1 MSRLYPAAIVLL
13 ALGVAGC
20 GGLPDLVDSVLPTAP
35 KPPLPGKRVSVLNL
49 EQGVKPDATI
59 QEVDVRLPEP
69 VVNPSWP
76 EAGGYPTHAMYHLA
90 LGDRVRQA
98 WTRSFGE
105 GNSRQGQILAS
116 PVVENGR
123 IVTMDAESL
132 VSAFDAGNGR
142 RLWRFNPQPK
152 KSDTTTFGG
161 GVAAL
166 GNRVYV
172 STGYAEVLALDAKTG
187 RQLWRRPVP
196 APLHSPPTV
205 ADGRVF
211 AVTVDNELVVL
222 AADDGRT
229 LWTHNGLPET
239 AGLLGGSSPAV
250 EGDIAVVAYSS
261 GEIFALQVT
270 NGRQLW
276 TDNLASARSLDA
288 LTALADIRG
297 RPVIDH
303 GLVFAISHSGRMVAI
318 DLRTGDR
325 VWEQDIG
332 GSYTPWVAGDF
343 VYVLTNDDSVVCLTR
358 REGKIKW
365 VLDLPRYENEEKK
378 KNPLDWSG
386 PVLASDR
393 LIVLASNGDAISI
406 SPYTGK
412 ALGRITFSDGSYV
425 APVLANKTL
434 YIVTQGAD
442 LIAYR

>member
-1 MSRLYPAAIVLL
+1 MAIAVL
-13 ALGVAGC
+13 ALGLASC
-20 GGLPDLVDSVLPTAP
+20 DIADTIDSLLPEAP

-49 EQGVKPDATI
+49 EQQVRPDPSI
-59 QEVDVRLPEP
+59 QEVDVRLPQP
-69 VVNPSWP
+69 VVNRDWP
-76 EAGGYPTHAMYHLA
+76 EAGGYPSHAMYHLA
-90 LGDRVRQA
+90 LGEQVHEA
-98 WTRSFGE
+98 WSRSFGQ
-105 GNSRQGQILAS
+105 GNSRAGQVLAA
-116 PVVENGR
+116 PVIENGR
-123 IVTMDAESL
+123 IFTMDAES
-132 VSAFDAGNGR
+132 VVTAFDAGNGR
-142 RLWRFNPQPK
+142 RLWKFDTQPK
-152 KSDTTTFGG
+152 KANTTTFGG

-172 STGYAEVLALDAKTG
+172 ATGYAELLALDAATG
-187 RQLWRRPVP
+187 KELWRRAVP
-196 APLHSPPTV
+196 DPLHAAPTV

-211 AVTVDNELVVL
+211 AVTVQNQLEVL
-222 AADDGRT
+222 AADDGRI

-250 EGDIAVVAYSS
+250 EGDIVVVAYSS
-261 GEIFALQVT
+261 GEVFALRVE
-270 NGRQLW
+270 NGRPLW
-276 TDNLASARSLDA
+276 TDNLASARGLDA
-288 LTALADIRG
+288 LTQLADIRG

-332 GSYTPWVAGDF
+332 GTYTPWVAGDY
-343 VYVLTNDDSVVCLTR
+343 VYVLTNEYSVVCLTR

-365 VLDLPRYENEEKK
+365 VLDLPRYENQEKK
-378 KNPLDWSG
+378 KSPLDWSG
-386 PVLASDR
+386 PLLASDR

-412 ALGRITFSDGSYV
+412 PLGRIVFSDGSYV
-425 APVLANKTL
+425 APVLANQTL

>member
-1 MSRLYPAAIVLL
+1 MSRLFTVAIAVL
-13 ALGVAGC
+13 ALGLASC
-20 GGLPDLVDSVLPTAP
+20 DIADTIDSLLPEAP

-49 EQGVKPDATI
+49 EQQVRPDPSI
-59 QEVDVRLPEP
+59 QEVDVRLPQP
-69 VVNPSWP
+69 VVNRDWP
-76 EAGGYPTHAMYHLA
+76 EAGGYPSHAMYHLA
-90 LGDRVRQA
+90 LGEQVHEA
-98 WTRSFGE
+98 WSRSFGQ
-105 GNSRQGQILAS
+105 GNSRAGQVLAA
-116 PVVENGR
+116 PVIENGR
-123 IVTMDAESL
+123 IFTMDAES
-132 VSAFDAGNGR
+132 VVTAFDAGNGR
-142 RLWRFNPQPK
+142 RLWKFDTQPK
-152 KSDTTTFGG
+152 KANTTTFGG

-172 STGYAEVLALDAKTG
+172 ATGYAELLALDAATG
-187 RQLWRRPVP
+187 KELWRRAVP
-196 APLHSPPTV
+196 DPLHAAPTV

-211 AVTVDNELVVL
+211 AVTVQNQLEVL
-222 AADDGRT
+222 AADDGRI

-250 EGDIAVVAYSS
+250 EGDIVVVAYSS
-261 GEIFALQVT
+261 GEVFALRVE
-270 NGRQLW
+270 NGRPLW
-276 TDNLASARSLDA
+276 TDNLASARGLDA
-288 LTALADIRG
+288 LTQLADIRG

-332 GSYTPWVAGDF
+332 GTYTPWVAGDY
-343 VYVLTNDDSVVCLTR
+343 VYVLTNEYSVVCLTR

-365 VLDLPRYENEEKK
+365 VLDLPRYENQEKK
-378 KNPLDWSG
+378 KSPLDWSG
-386 PVLASDR
+386 PLLASDR

-412 ALGRITFSDGSYV
+412 PLGRIVFSDGSYV
-425 APVLANKTL
+425 APVLANQTL

>member
-1 MSRLYPAAIVLL
+1 MTRLFTVGIAVL
-13 ALGVAGC
+13 ALGLASC
-20 GGLPDLVDSVLPTAP
+20 DIADTIDSLLPEAP

-49 EQGVKPDATI
+49 EQQVRPDPAI
-59 QEVDVRLPEP
+59 QEVDVRLPQP
-69 VVNPSWP
+69 VVNRDWP
-76 EAGGYPTHAMYHLA
+76 EAGGYPSHAMYHLA
-90 LGDRVRQA
+90 LGEQVHEA
-98 WTRSFGE
+98 WSRSFGQ
-105 GNSRQGQILAS
+105 GNSRSGQVLAA
-116 PVVENGR
+116 PVIENGR
-123 IVTMDAESL
+123 IFTMDAES
-132 VSAFDAGNGR
+132 VVTAFDAGNGR
-142 RLWRFNPQPK
+142 RLWKFDTQPK
-152 KSDTTTFGG
+152 KANTTTFGG

-172 STGYAEVLALDAKTG
+172 ATGYAEILALDAATG
-187 RQLWRRPVP
+187 KELWRRAVP
-196 APLHSPPTV
+196 DPLHAAPTV

-211 AVTVDNELVVL
+211 AVTVQNQLEVL
-222 AADDGRT
+222 AADDGRI

-250 EGDIAVVAYSS
+250 EGDIVVVAYSS
-261 GEIFALQVT
+261 GEVFALRVE
-270 NGRQLW
+270 NGRPLW
-276 TDNLASARSLDA
+276 TDNLASARGLDA
-288 LTALADIRG
+288 LTQLADIRG

-332 GSYTPWVAGDF
+332 GTYTPWVAGDY
-343 VYVLTNDDSVVCLTR
+343 VYVLTNEYSVVCLTR

-365 VLDLPRYENEEKK
+365 VLDLPRYQNEEKK
-378 KNPLDWSG
+378 KDPLDWSG

-393 LIVLASNGDAISI
+393 LIVLASSGDAISI

-412 ALGRITFSDGSYV
+412 PLGRIEFSDGSYV
-425 APVLANKTL
+425 PPVLANKTL

>member
-1 MSRLYPAAIVLL
+1 MSRLFTVAIAVL
-13 ALGVAGC
+13 ALGLASCDIVDTIDSL
-20 GGLPDLVDSVLPTAP
+20 LPEAP

-49 EQGVKPDATI
+49 EQQVRPDPSI
-59 QEVDVRLPEP
+59 QEVDVRLPQP
-69 VVNPSWP
+69 VVNLDWP
-76 EAGGYPTHAMYHLA
+76 EAGGYPSHAMYHLA
-90 LGDRVRQA
+90 LGEQVHEA
-98 WTRSFGE
+98 WSRSFGQ
-105 GNSRQGQILAS
+105 GNSRSGQVLAA
-116 PVVENGR
+116 PVIENGR
-123 IVTMDAESL
+123 IFTMDAES
-132 VSAFDAGNGR
+132 VVTGFDAGNGR
-142 RLWRFNPQPK
+142 RLWKFDTQPK
-152 KSDTTTFGG
+152 KANTTTFGG

-166 GNRVYV
+166 GNRVYIA
-172 STGYAEVLALDAKTG
+172 TGYAELLALDAKTG
-187 RQLWRRPVP
+187 KELWRRAVP
-196 APLHSPPTV
+196 DPLHAAPTV

-211 AVTVDNELVVL
+211 AVTVQNQLEVL
-222 AADDGRT
+222 AADDGRV

-250 EGDIAVVAYSS
+250 EGDIVVVAYSS
-261 GEIFALQVT
+261 GEVFALRVE
-270 NGRQLW
+270 NGRPLW
-276 TDNLASARSLDA
+276 TDNLASARGLDA
-288 LTALADIRG
+288 LTQLADIRG

-332 GSYTPWVAGDF
+332 GTYTPWVAGDY
-343 VYVLTNDDSVVCLTR
+343 VYVLTNEYSVVCLTR

-365 VLDLPRYENEEKK
+365 VLDLPRYENQEKK

-386 PVLASDR
+386 PLLASDR

-412 ALGRITFSDGSYV
+412 PLGRIVFSDGSYV

>member
-1 MSRLYPAAIVLL
+1 MSRLFPLAIAML
-13 ALGVAGC
+13 ALGLAGC
-20 GGLPDLVDSVLPTAP
+20 NVADAVDSLLPTAP

-49 EQGVKPDATI
+49 ERQVQPDPSI
-59 QEVDVRLPEP
+59 QEVDVRLPQP
-69 VVNPSWP
+69 VVNRDWP
-76 EAGGYPTHAMYHLA
+76 EAGGYPTHAMHHLA

-98 WTRSFGE
+98 WSRSFGE
-105 GNSRQGQILAS
+105 GNSRSGQVLAA
-116 PVVENGR
+116 PVIENGR
-123 IVTMDAESL
+123 IFTMDAESV

-142 RLWRFNPQPK
+142 RLWRFDTQPK
-152 KSDTTTFGG
+152 KSNTTTFGG

-166 GNRVYV
+166 GSRVYV
-172 STGYAEVLALDAKTG
+172 ATGYAEMLALDAKTG
-187 RQLWRRPVP
+187 KLLWRRTVP
-196 APLHSPPTV
+196 GPLHAAPTV

-211 AVTVDNELVVL
+211 AVTVENELEVL
-222 AADDGRT
+222 AADDGRI

-250 EGDIAVVAYSS
+250 EGDIVVVAYSS
-261 GEIFALQVT
+261 GEIFALRVE
-270 NGRQLW
+270 NGRPLW

-343 VYVLTNDDSVVCLTR
+343 VYVLTNDSSVVCLTR

-378 KNPLDWSG
+378 KDALDWSG

-393 LIVLASNGDAISI
+393 LILLASNGDALSV

-412 ALGRITFSDGSYV
+412 PLGRIVFSDGSYV

>member
-1 MSRLYPAAIVLL
+1 MSRLFSVAVALL
-13 ALGVAGC
+13 ALGLCGC
-20 GGLPDLVDSVLPTAP
+20 DIADTIDTLLPNAP

-49 EQGVKPDATI
+49 EQQIKPDPSI
-59 QEVDVRLPEP
+59 EEVAVQLPQP
-69 VVNPSWP
+69 VVNRDWP
-76 EAGGYPTHAMYHLA
+76 EAGGYPSHAMYHLA

-98 WTRSFGE
+98 WSRSFGE
-105 GNSRQGQILAS
+105 GNSRDGQILAS

-123 IVTMDAESL
+123 IFTMDAAS
-132 VSAFDAGNGR
+132 VVMGFDAGNGR
-142 RLWRFNPQPK
+142 RLWKFDPQPK
-152 KSDTTTFGG
+152 RTDTTTFGG

-172 STGYAEVLALDAKTG
+172 TTGYAQVLALDARNGKV
-187 RQLWRRPVP
+187 LWRRPVTGP
-196 APLHSPPTV
+196 VHAPPTV

-222 AADDGRT
+222 SADDGRI

-250 EGDIAVVAYSS
+250 EGDIVVVAYSS
-261 GEIFALQVT
+261 GEIFALQVQ
-270 NGRQLW
+270 NGRPLW

-288 LTALADIRG
+288 LTSLADIRG

-325 VWEQDIG
+325 VWEQDLG
-332 GSYTPWVAGDF
+332 GSYTPWVAGDY
-343 VYVLTNDDSVVCLTR
+343 VYVLTNEDAVVCLTR
-358 REGKIKW
+358 HEGKVKW
-365 VLDLPRYENEEKK
+365 ALDLPRYQNEEKK
-378 KNPLDWSG
+378 KDPLDWSG

-393 LIVLASNGDAISI
+393 LIVLASNGDALSI

-412 ALGRITFSDGSYV
+412 PLGRIVFNDGSYV
-425 APVLANKTL
+425 SPVLANQTL

>member
-1 MSRLYPAAIVLL
+1 MRWLYPLVIAMIGLGL
-13 ALGVAGC
+13 ASC
-20 GGLPDLVDSVLPTAP
+20 GGLTETVDTLLPTAP

-49 EQGVKPDATI
+49 EQQIKPDPSI
-59 QEVDVRLPEP
+59 GEVDVRLPQP
-69 VVNPSWP
+69 VVNRDWP

-98 WTRSFGE
+98 WSRSFGE
-105 GNSRQGQILAS
+105 GTSRSGQVLVA

-132 VSAFDAGNGR
+132 VTAFDASNGR

-172 STGYAEVLALDAKTG
+172 STGYAEVLALDAKNG

-196 APLHSPPTV
+196 GPLHAPPTV

-250 EGDIAVVAYSS
+250 EGDIVVVAYSS
-261 GEIFALQVT
+261 GELFALRVE
-270 NGRQLW
+270 NGRPLW

-325 VWEQDIG
+325 VWEQDLG

-343 VYVLTNDDSVVCLTR
+343 VYVLTNDNSVVCLTR
-358 REGKIKW
+358 KEGKIKW
-365 VLDLPRYENEEKK
+365 ALDLPRYENEQKK

-412 ALGRITFSDGSYV
+412 PLGRIVFSDGSYV

>member
-1 MSRLYPAAIVLL
+1 MLMTLL
-13 ALGVAGC
+13 ALGLAGC
-20 GGLPDLVDSVLPTAP
+20 DMADAVDALLPSTP

-49 EQGVKPDATI
+49 EQAIKPDPSI
-59 QEVDVRLPEP
+59 QEIDVRLPQP
-69 VVNPSWP
+69 VVNRDWP
-76 EAGGYPTHAMYHLA
+76 EAGGYPSHAMYHLA
-90 LGDRVRQA
+90 LGDRVREA
-98 WTRSFGE
+98 WSRSFGE
-105 GNSRQGQILAS
+105 GNSRSGQILAP

-123 IVTMDAESL
+123 IFTMDAES
-132 VSAFDAGNGR
+132 VVTAFDAGSGR
-142 RLWRFNPQPK
+142 KLWSFNPQPK
-152 KSDTTTFGG
+152 KADTTTFGG

-166 GNRVYV
+166 GNRVYI
-172 STGYAEVLALDAKTG
+172 STGYAEVMALDAKTK
-187 RQLWRRPVP
+187 RLLWRRAVPGPV
-196 APLHSPPTV
+196 HSPPTV

-222 AADDGRT
+222 AADDGRV

-250 EGDIAVVAYSS
+250 EGDIVVVAYSS
-261 GEIFALQVT
+261 GEIFALQVA
-270 NGRQLW
+270 NGRPLW

-332 GSYTPWVAGDF
+332 GSFTPWVAGDF
-343 VYVLTNDDSVVCLTR
+343 VYVLTNDDSIVCLTR

-378 KNPLDWSG
+378 KGPLDWSG

-412 ALGRITFSDGSYV
+412 PLGRIVFSDGSYV

>member
-1 MSRLYPAAIVLL
+1 MRLFPAAIAVL
-13 ALGVAGC
+13 ALALAGC
-20 GGLPDLVDSVLPTAP
+20 DIVDTVDSLLPAAP

-49 EQGVKPDATI
+49 ERQIQPDPSI
-59 QEVDVRLPEP
+59 QEVDVRLPQP
-69 VVNPSWP
+69 VVNASWP
-76 EAGGYPTHAMYHLA
+76 EAGGYPTHAMHHLA
-90 LGDRVRQA
+90 LGDSVRLA
-98 WTRSFGE
+98 WSRSFGE
-105 GNSRQGQILAS
+105 GNSRTGQVLSA
-116 PVVENGR
+116 PVIENGR
-123 IVTMDAESL
+123 IVTMDAESV
-132 VSAFDAGNGR
+132 VSAFDANNGR
-142 RLWRFNPQPK
+142 RLWKFDTQPK
-152 KSDTTTFGG
+152 KADTTTFGG

-172 STGYAEVLALDAKTG
+172 ATGYAEMLALDAKTG
-187 RQLWRRPVP
+187 KQLWRRSVP
-196 APLHSPPTV
+196 GPLHAAPTV
-205 ADGRVF
+205 AEGRVF
-211 AVTVDNELVVL
+211 AVTVDNALEVL
-222 AADDGRT
+222 SADDGRI
-229 LWTHNGLPET
+229 LWTHNGLPEA

-250 EGDIAVVAYSS
+250 EGDVVVVAYSS
-261 GEIFALQVT
+261 GEIFALRVE
-270 NGRQLW
+270 NGRALW

-332 GSYTPWVAGDF
+332 GSYTPWVAGEF
-343 VYVLTNDDSVVCLTR
+343 VYVLTNDDSLVCLTR
-358 REGKIKW
+358 REGRIKW

-378 KNPLDWSG
+378 KGTLDWSG

-412 ALGRITFSDGSYV
+412 ALGRIVFSDGSYV

>member
-1 MSRLYPAAIVLL
+1 VAIAVL
-13 ALGVAGC
+13 ALGLASC
-20 GGLPDLVDSVLPTAP
+20 DIADTIDSLLPEAP

-49 EQGVKPDATI
+49 EQQVRPDPSI
-59 QEVDVRLPEP
+59 QEVDVRLPQP
-69 VVNPSWP
+69 VVNRDWP
-76 EAGGYPTHAMYHLA
+76 EAGGYPSHAMYHLA
-90 LGDRVRQA
+90 LGEQVHEA
-98 WTRSFGE
+98 WSRSFGQ
-105 GNSRQGQILAS
+105 GNSRAGQVLAA
-116 PVVENGR
+116 PVIENGR
-123 IVTMDAESL
+123 IFTMDAES
-132 VSAFDAGNGR
+132 VVTAFDAGNGR
-142 RLWRFNPQPK
+142 RLWKFDTQPK
-152 KSDTTTFGG
+152 KANTTTFGG

-172 STGYAEVLALDAKTG
+172 ATGYAELLALDAATG
-187 RQLWRRPVP
+187 KELWRRAVP
-196 APLHSPPTV
+196 DPLHAAPTV

-211 AVTVDNELVVL
+211 AVTVQNQLEVL
-222 AADDGRT
+222 AADDGRI

-250 EGDIAVVAYSS
+250 EGDIVVVAYSS
-261 GEIFALQVT
+261 GEVFALRVE
-270 NGRQLW
+270 NGRPLW
-276 TDNLASARSLDA
+276 TDNLASARGLDA
-288 LTALADIRG
+288 LTQLADIRG

-332 GSYTPWVAGDF
+332 GTYTPWVAGDY
-343 VYVLTNDDSVVCLTR
+343 VYVLTNEYSVVCLTR

-365 VLDLPRYENEEKK
+365 VLDLPRYENQEKK

-386 PVLASDR
+386 PLLASDR

-412 ALGRITFSDGSYV
+412 PLGRIVFSDGSYV
-425 APVLANKTL
+425 APVLANQTL

>member
-1 MSRLYPAAIVLL
+1 VAMAVL
-13 ALGVAGC
+13 ALGLASC
-20 GGLPDLVDSVLPTAP
+20 GIADTIDAILPDAP

-49 EQGVKPDATI
+49 EQQVRPDPSI
-59 QEVDVRLPEP
+59 QEVDVRLPQP
-69 VVNPSWP
+69 VVNPDWP
-76 EAGGYPTHAMYHLA
+76 EAGGYPSHAMYHLA
-90 LGDRVRQA
+90 LGEQVHEA
-98 WTRSFGE
+98 WSRSFGE
-105 GNSRQGQILAS
+105 GNSRSGQVLAA
-116 PVVENGR
+116 PVIENGR
-123 IVTMDAESL
+123 IFTMDAEA
-132 VSAFDAGNGR
+132 VVAAFDAGNGR
-142 RLWRFNPQPK
+142 RLWKFDTQPK
-152 KSDTTTFGG
+152 KANTTTFGG

-172 STGYAEVLALDAKTG
+172 TTGYAEILALDASTG
-187 RQLWRRPVP
+187 KQLWRRPVP
-196 APLHSPPTV
+196 DPLHSAPTV

-211 AVTVDNELVVL
+211 AVTVQNQLEVL
-222 AADDGRT
+222 AADDGRI

-250 EGDIAVVAYSS
+250 DGDIVVVAYSS
-261 GEIFALQVT
+261 GEVFALRVE
-270 NGRQLW
+270 NGRPLW
-276 TDNLASARSLDA
+276 TDNLASARGLDA
-288 LTALADIRG
+288 LTQLADIRG

-332 GSYTPWVAGDF
+332 GTYTPWVAGDY
-343 VYVLTNDDSVVCLTR
+343 VYILTNEQSVVCLTR

-365 VLDLPRYENEEKK
+365 VLDLPRYENQEKK
-378 KNPLDWSG
+378 KDPLDWSG
-386 PVLASDR
+386 PLLASDR

-412 ALGRITFSDGSYV
+412 ALGRIEFSDGSYV

>member
-1 MSRLYPAAIVLL
+1 MRGLIPVAVALL
-13 ALGVAGC
+13 ALGMSGC
-20 GGLPDLVDSVLPTAP
+20 VMADALDTLLPNAP

-49 EQGVKPDATI
+49 EQQIKPDPSI
-59 QEVDVRLPEP
+59 EDVEVRLPQP
-69 VVNPSWP
+69 VVNRDWP
-76 EAGGYPTHAMYHLA
+76 EAGGYPSHAMYHLA

-98 WTRSFGE
+98 WSRSFGE
-105 GNSRQGQILAS
+105 GNSRAGQILAS
-116 PVVENGR
+116 PVIENGR
-123 IVTMDAESL
+123 IFAMDAES
-132 VSAFDAGNGR
+132 VVTAFDAGNGR
-142 RLWRFNPQPK
+142 RLWKFDPQPK
-152 KSDTTTFGG
+152 KTDTTTFGG
-161 GVAAL
+161 GIAAL
-166 GNRVYV
+166 GNRVYI
-172 STGYAEVLALDAKTG
+172 STGYAQILALDAKTG
-187 RQLWRRPVP
+187 KQLWRRPVTG
-196 APLHSPPTV
+196 PLHAPPTV

-222 AADDGRT
+222 AADDGRI

-250 EGDIAVVAYSS
+250 EGDIVVVAYSS
-261 GEIFALQVT
+261 GEIFALRVE
-270 NGRQLW
+270 NGRPLW

-332 GSYTPWVAGDF
+332 GSYTPWVAGDY
-343 VYVLTNDDSVVCLTR
+343 VYVLTNEDAVVCLTR
-358 REGKIKW
+358 HEGKIKW
-365 VLDLPRYENEEKK
+365 ALDLPRYENEEKK
-378 KNPLDWSG
+378 KDPLDWSG

-393 LIVLASNGDAISI
+393 LIVLASNGDALSI

-412 ALGRITFSDGSYV
+412 PLGRIVFSDGSYV
-425 APVLANKTL
+425 APVLANQTL

-442 LIAYR
+442 LLAYR

>member
-1 MSRLYPAAIVLL
+1 MNRLFSVAIAML
-13 ALGVAGC
+13 ALGLASC
-20 GGLPDLVDSVLPTAP
+20 DIADTIDSLLPETP

-49 EQGVKPDATI
+49 EQQVRPDPAI
-59 QEVDVRLPEP
+59 QEVDVRLPQP
-69 VVNPSWP
+69 VVNRDWP
-76 EAGGYPTHAMYHLA
+76 EAGGYPSHAMYHLA
-90 LGDRVRQA
+90 LGEQVHEA
-98 WTRSFGE
+98 WSRSFGQ
-105 GNSRQGQILAS
+105 GNSRSGQVLAA
-116 PVVENGR
+116 PVIENGR
-123 IVTMDAESL
+123 IFTMDAES
-132 VSAFDAGNGR
+132 VVTAFDAGNGR
-142 RLWRFNPQPK
+142 RLWKFDTQPK
-152 KSDTTTFGG
+152 KANTTTFGG

-172 STGYAEVLALDAKTG
+172 ATGYAEILALDAATG
-187 RQLWRRPVP
+187 KELWRRAVP
-196 APLHSPPTV
+196 DPLHAAPTV

-211 AVTVDNELVVL
+211 AVTVQNQLEVL
-222 AADDGRT
+222 AADDGRI

-250 EGDIAVVAYSS
+250 EGDIVVVAYSS
-261 GEIFALQVT
+261 GEVFALRVE
-270 NGRQLW
+270 NGRPLW
-276 TDNLASARSLDA
+276 TDNLASARGLDA
-288 LTALADIRG
+288 LTQLADIRG

-332 GSYTPWVAGDF
+332 GTYTPWVAGDY
-343 VYVLTNDDSVVCLTR
+343 VYVLTNEYSVVCLTR

-365 VLDLPRYENEEKK
+365 VLDLPRYENQEKK

-386 PVLASDR
+386 PLLASDR

-412 ALGRITFSDGSYV
+412 PLGRIVFSDGSYV
-425 APVLANKTL
+425 APVLANQTL

>member
-1 MSRLYPAAIVLL
+1 MNRLIPVAVALL
-13 ALGVAGC
+13 ALGLAGC
-20 GGLPDLVDSVLPTAP
+20 GLSEAVDALLPTAP

-49 EQGVKPDATI
+49 EQQIKPDPSI
-59 QEVDVRLPEP
+59 EDVAVQLPQP
-69 VVNPSWP
+69 VVNRDWP
-76 EAGGYPTHAMYHLA
+76 EAGGYPSHAMYHLA
-90 LGDRVRQA
+90 LGDRVQQA
-98 WTRSFGE
+98 WSRSFGE
-105 GNSRQGQILAS
+105 GNSRSGQILAS

-123 IVTMDAESL
+123 IFTMDAES
-132 VSAFDAGNGR
+132 VVTAFDAGNGR
-142 RLWRFNPQPK
+142 RLWKFDPQPK
-152 KSDTTTFGG
+152 KVDTTTFGG
-161 GVAAL
+161 GIAAL

-172 STGYAEVLALDAKTG
+172 STGYAQILALDAKTG
-187 RQLWRRPVP
+187 KLVWRRPVT

-222 AADDGRT
+222 AADDGRI

-239 AGLLGGSSPAV
+239 AGLLGGASPAV
-250 EGDIAVVAYSS
+250 EGDIVVVAYSS
-261 GEIFALQVT
+261 GEVFALRVE
-270 NGRQLW
+270 NGRPLW

-332 GSYTPWVAGDF
+332 GSYAPWVAGDY
-343 VYVLTNDDSVVCLTR
+343 VYVLTNEDAVVCLTR
-358 REGKIKW
+358 HEGKIKW
-365 VLDLPRYENEEKK
+365 ALDLPRYENEEKK
-378 KNPLDWSG
+378 KDPLDWSG

-393 LIVLASNGDAISI
+393 LIVLASNGDALSI

-412 ALGRITFSDGSYV
+412 PLGRITFSDGSYV

>member
-1 MSRLYPAAIVLL
+1 MSRWFPLAIALL
-13 ALGVAGC
+13 ALVLASC
-20 GGLPDLVDSVLPTAP
+20 GITETVDALLPAP
-35 KPPLPGKRVSVLNL
+35 PKAKLPGKRVSVLNL
-49 EQGVKPDATI
+49 EQGIKPDPSI
-59 QEVDVRLPEP
+59 QELDVRLPQP
-69 VVNPSWP
+69 VVNRDWP

-90 LGDRVRQA
+90 LGDQVRRA
-98 WTRSFGE
+98 WSRSFGE
-105 GNSRQGQILAS
+105 GNSRYGQVLAS

-123 IVTMDAESL
+123 IVTMDAES
-132 VSAFDAGNGR
+132 VVTAFDAGNGR
-142 RLWRFNPQPK
+142 KLWSVDPQPK
-152 KSDTTTFGG
+152 KTDTTTFGG

-172 STGYAEVLALDAKTG
+172 STGYAEVLALDARNGK
-187 RQLWRRPVP
+187 RLWRRSVP
-196 APLHSPPTV
+196 GPLHAPPTV

-211 AVTVDNELVVL
+211 AVTIDNELVVL
-222 AADDGRT
+222 AADDGRI

-250 EGDIAVVAYSS
+250 EGDIVVVAYSS
-261 GEIFALQVT
+261 GEIFALRVE
-270 NGRQLW
+270 NGRALW

-332 GSYTPWVAGDF
+332 GSYTPWVAGDY
-343 VYVLTNDDSVVCLTR
+343 VYVLTNDEAVVCLTR

-365 VLDLPRYENEEKK
+365 ALDLPRYENEEKK

-393 LIVLASNGDAISI
+393 LIVLASNGDALSI

-412 ALGRITFSDGSYV
+412 AMGRIQFSDGSYV

>member
-1 MSRLYPAAIVLL
+1 MTRLLFAAIAVAL
-13 ALGVAGC
+13 ALAGC
-20 GGLPDLVDSVLPTAP
+20 DIVDTVDMLLPSAP

-49 EQGVKPDATI
+49 ERQIQPDPTI
-59 QEVDVRLPEP
+59 QEVDVRLPRP
-69 VVNPSWP
+69 VVNPDWP
-76 EAGGYPTHAMYHLA
+76 EAGGYPTHAMQHLA
-90 LGDRVRQA
+90 LGDTVRRA
-98 WTRSFGE
+98 WARSFGE
-105 GNSRQGQILAS
+105 GNSRTGQVLAA
-116 PVVENGR
+116 PVIENSR
-123 IVTMDAESL
+123 IFTMDSGSV
-132 VSAFDAGNGR
+132 VSAFDANNGR
-142 RLWRFNPQPK
+142 RLWRFDTQPK

-172 STGYAEVLALDAKTG
+172 ATGYAEVLALGAKTG
-187 RQLWRRPVP
+187 KQLWRRAVP
-196 APLHSPPTV
+196 GPLHAAPTV

-211 AVTVDNELVVL
+211 AVTVENQLEVL
-222 AADDGRT
+222 AADDGRI

-250 EGDIAVVAYSS
+250 EGDIVVVAYSS
-261 GEIFALQVT
+261 GELFALRVE
-270 NGRQLW
+270 NGRALW

-332 GSYTPWVAGDF
+332 GSYTPWLAGEF
-343 VYVLTNDDSVVCLTR
+343 VYVLTNDQSLVCLTR
-358 REGKIKW
+358 REGRIKW
-365 VLDLPRYENEEKK
+365 VLDLPRYEDEKK
-378 KNPLDWSG
+378 KKGTLDWSG

-393 LIVLASNGDAISI
+393 LIVLASNGDAISV

-412 ALGRITFSDGSYV
+412 PMGRIVFSDGSYV

>member
-1 MSRLYPAAIVLL
+1 MSRRFPLAIALL
-13 ALGVAGC
+13 ALGLASC
-20 GGLPDLVDSVLPTAP
+20 GLPETVDALLPAP
-35 KPPLPGKRVSVLNL
+35 SKPKLPGKRVSVLNL
-49 EQGVKPDATI
+49 EQGIKPDPSI
-59 QEVDVRLPEP
+59 QEVDVRLPQP
-69 VVNPSWP
+69 VVNRDWP

-90 LGDRVRQA
+90 LGDQVRRA
-98 WTRSFGE
+98 WSKSFGE
-105 GNSRQGQILAS
+105 GNSRYGQILAP

-123 IVTMDAESL
+123 IVTMDAGSI
-132 VSAFDAGNGR
+132 VTAFDAGNGR
-142 RLWRFNPQPK
+142 KLWSFNPQPK
-152 KSDTTTFGG
+152 KTDTTTFGG

-172 STGYAEVLALDAKTG
+172 STGYAEVLALDARNGK
-187 RQLWRRPVP
+187 RLWRRSVP
-196 APLHSPPTV
+196 GPLHAPPTV

-211 AVTVDNELVVL
+211 AVTIDNELVVL
-222 AADDGRT
+222 AADDGRI

-250 EGDIAVVAYSS
+250 EGDIVVVAYSS
-261 GEIFALQVT
+261 GEIFALRVE
-270 NGRQLW
+270 NGRVLW

-332 GSYTPWVAGDF
+332 GSYTPWVAGDY
-343 VYVLTNDDSVVCLTR
+343 VYVLTNDEAVVCLTR
-358 REGKIKW
+358 RDGKIKW
-365 VLDLPRYENEEKK
+365 ALDLPRYENEEKK
-378 KNPLDWSG
+378 KDPLDWSG

-412 ALGRITFSDGSYV
+412 ALGRIAFSDGSYV

>member
-1 MSRLYPAAIVLL
+1 MSRLFTVAIAVL
-13 ALGVAGC
+13 ALGLASC
-20 GGLPDLVDSVLPTAP
+20 DIADTIDSLLPEAP

-49 EQGVKPDATI
+49 EQQVRPDPAI
-59 QEVDVRLPEP
+59 QEVDVRLPQP
-69 VVNPSWP
+69 VVNRDWP
-76 EAGGYPTHAMYHLA
+76 EAGGYPSHAMYHLA
-90 LGDRVRQA
+90 LGEQVHEA
-98 WTRSFGE
+98 WSRSFGQ
-105 GNSRQGQILAS
+105 GNSRAGQVLAA
-116 PVVENGR
+116 PVIENGR
-123 IVTMDAESL
+123 IFTMDAES
-132 VSAFDAGNGR
+132 VVTAFDAGNGR
-142 RLWRFNPQPK
+142 RLWKFDTQPK
-152 KSDTTTFGG
+152 KANTTTFGG

-172 STGYAEVLALDAKTG
+172 ATGYAELLALDAATG
-187 RQLWRRPVP
+187 KELWRRAVP
-196 APLHSPPTV
+196 DPLHAAPTV

-211 AVTVDNELVVL
+211 AVTVQNQLEVL
-222 AADDGRT
+222 AADDGRI

-250 EGDIAVVAYSS
+250 EGDIVVVAYSS
-261 GEIFALQVT
+261 GEVFALRVE
-270 NGRQLW
+270 NGRPLW
-276 TDNLASARSLDA
+276 TDNLASARGLDA
-288 LTALADIRG
+288 LTQLADIRG

-332 GSYTPWVAGDF
+332 GTYTPWVAGDY
-343 VYVLTNDDSVVCLTR
+343 VYVLTNEYSVVCLTR

-365 VLDLPRYENEEKK
+365 VLDLPRYENQEKK
-378 KNPLDWSG
+378 KSPLDWSG
-386 PVLASDR
+386 PLLASDR

-412 ALGRITFSDGSYV
+412 PLGRIVFSDGSYV
-425 APVLANKTL
+425 APVLANQTL

>member
-1 MSRLYPAAIVLL
+1 MSRLFRVAMAVL
-13 ALGVAGC
+13 ALGLASC
-20 GGLPDLVDSVLPTAP
+20 DIADTIDAILPDAP

-49 EQGVKPDATI
+49 EQQVRPDPSI
-59 QEVDVRLPEP
+59 QEVDVRLPQP
-69 VVNPSWP
+69 VVNADWP
-76 EAGGYPTHAMYHLA
+76 EAGGYPSHAMYHLA
-90 LGDRVRQA
+90 LGEQVHEA
-98 WTRSFGE
+98 WSRSFGE
-105 GNSRQGQILAS
+105 GNSRSGQVLAA
-116 PVVENGR
+116 PVIENGR
-123 IVTMDAESL
+123 IFTMDAEA
-132 VSAFDAGNGR
+132 VVAAFDAGNGR
-142 RLWRFNPQPK
+142 RLWKFDTQPK
-152 KSDTTTFGG
+152 KANTTTFGG

-172 STGYAEVLALDAKTG
+172 TTGYAEILALDASTG
-187 RQLWRRPVP
+187 KQLWRRPVP
-196 APLHSPPTV
+196 DPLHSPPTV

-211 AVTVDNELVVL
+211 AVTVQNQLEVL
-222 AADDGRT
+222 AADDGRI

-250 EGDIAVVAYSS
+250 DGDIVVVAYSS
-261 GEIFALQVT
+261 GEVFALRVE
-270 NGRQLW
+270 NGRPLW
-276 TDNLASARSLDA
+276 TDNLASARGLDA
-288 LTALADIRG
+288 LTQLADIRG

-332 GSYTPWVAGDF
+332 GTYTPWVAGDY
-343 VYVLTNDDSVVCLTR
+343 VYILTNEQSVVCLTR

-365 VLDLPRYENEEKK
+365 VLDLPRYENQEKK
-378 KNPLDWSG
+378 KDPLDWSG
-386 PVLASDR
+386 PLLASDR

-412 ALGRITFSDGSYV
+412 ALGRIEFSDGSYV

>member
-1 MSRLYPAAIVLL
+1 MSRLFTVAIAVL
-13 ALGVAGC
+13 ALGLASC
-20 GGLPDLVDSVLPTAP
+20 DIADTIDSLLPEAP

-49 EQGVKPDATI
+49 EQQVRPDPSI
-59 QEVDVRLPEP
+59 QEVDVRLPQP
-69 VVNPSWP
+69 VVNRDWP
-76 EAGGYPTHAMYHLA
+76 EAGGYPSHAMYHLA
-90 LGDRVRQA
+90 LGEQVHEA
-98 WTRSFGE
+98 WSRSFGQ
-105 GNSRQGQILAS
+105 GNSRSGQVLAA
-116 PVVENGR
+116 PVIENSR
-123 IVTMDAESL
+123 IFTMDAES
-132 VSAFDAGNGR
+132 VVTAFDAGNGR
-142 RLWRFNPQPK
+142 RLWKFDTQPK
-152 KSDTTTFGG
+152 KANTTTFGG

-172 STGYAEVLALDAKTG
+172 ATGYAEILALDAATG
-187 RQLWRRPVP
+187 KELWRRAVP
-196 APLHSPPTV
+196 DPLHAAPTV

-211 AVTVDNELVVL
+211 AVTVQNQLEVL
-222 AADDGRT
+222 AADDGRI

-250 EGDIAVVAYSS
+250 EGDIVVVAYSS
-261 GEIFALQVT
+261 GEVFALRVE
-270 NGRQLW
+270 NGRPLW
-276 TDNLASARSLDA
+276 TDNLASARGLDA
-288 LTALADIRG
+288 LTQLADIRG

-332 GSYTPWVAGDF
+332 GTYTPWVAGDY
-343 VYVLTNDDSVVCLTR
+343 VYVLTNEYSVVCLTR

-365 VLDLPRYENEEKK
+365 VLDLPRYENQEKK

-386 PVLASDR
+386 PLLASDR

-412 ALGRITFSDGSYV
+412 PLGRIVFSDGSYV
-425 APVLANKTL
+425 APVLANQTL

>member
-1 MSRLYPAAIVLL
+1 MTRLFFAAVAVAL
-13 ALGVAGC
+13 ALAGC
-20 GGLPDLVDSVLPTAP
+20 DIVDTVDTLLPSAP

-49 EQGVKPDATI
+49 ERQIQPDPSI
-59 QEVDVRLPEP
+59 QEVDVRLPRP
-69 VVNPSWP
+69 VVNPDWP
-76 EAGGYPTHAMYHLA
+76 EAGGYPTHAMHHLA
-90 LGDRVRQA
+90 LGDRVRRVWA
-98 WTRSFGE
+98 RSFGE
-105 GNSRQGQILAS
+105 GNSRTGQILAA
-116 PVVENGR
+116 PVIENGR
-123 IVTMDAESL
+123 IFTMDSESV
-132 VSAFDAGNGR
+132 VSAFDANNGR
-142 RLWRFNPQPK
+142 KFWRFDTQPK
-152 KSDTTTFGG
+152 KADTTTFGG

-172 STGYAEVLALDAKTG
+172 ATGYAEVLALDAKTG
-187 RQLWRRPVP
+187 KQLWRRAVP
-196 APLHSPPTV
+196 APLHAAPTV

-211 AVTVDNELVVL
+211 AITVENQLEVL
-222 AADDGRT
+222 AADDGRI

-250 EGDIAVVAYSS
+250 EGDIVVVAYSS
-261 GEIFALQVT
+261 GELFALRVE
-270 NGRQLW
+270 NGRPLW

-332 GSYTPWVAGDF
+332 GSYTPWLAGEF
-343 VYVLTNDDSVVCLTR
+343 VYVLTNDESLLCLTR
-358 REGKIKW
+358 REGRIKW
-365 VLDLPRYENEEKK
+365 VLDLPRYEDEQKK
-378 KNPLDWSG
+378 KGTLDWSG
-386 PVLASDR
+386 PILASDR
-393 LIVLASNGDAISI
+393 LIVLASNGDAISV

-412 ALGRITFSDGSYV
+412 PMGRIVFSDGSYV

>member
-1 MSRLYPAAIVLL
+1 MSRLFPAAVAVI
-13 ALGVAGC
+13 ALGLASCNIADAVDEL
-20 GGLPDLVDSVLPTAP
+20 LPSAS

-49 EQGVKPDATI
+49 EQQIRPDPSI
-59 QEVDVRLPEP
+59 QEVDVRLPQP
-69 VVNPSWP
+69 VVNRDWP

-90 LGDRVRQA
+90 LGEEVRKA
-98 WTRSFGE
+98 WSRSFGE
-105 GNSRQGQILAS
+105 GSSRSGQVLAA
-116 PVVENGR
+116 PVIENGR
-123 IVTMDAESL
+123 IFAMDAES
-132 VSAFDAGNGR
+132 VVTAFDAANGR
-142 RLWRFNPQPK
+142 RLWKFDTQPK
-152 KSDTTTFGG
+152 KANTTTFGG

-172 STGYAEVLALDAKTG
+172 ATGYAEVLALDPKTG
-187 RQLWRRPVP
+187 KQLWRRTVP
-196 APLHSPPTV
+196 GPLHSAPTV

-211 AVTVDNELVVL
+211 AVTVENQLEVL
-222 AADDGRT
+222 AADDGRI

-250 EGDIAVVAYSS
+250 EGDIVVVAYSS
-261 GEIFALQVT
+261 GEIFALRVE
-270 NGRQLW
+270 NGRPLW

-288 LTALADIRG
+288 LTQLADIRG

-332 GSYTPWVAGDF
+332 GSYTPWVAGDY
-343 VYVLTNDDSVVCLTR
+343 VYVLTNDESLVCLTR
-358 REGKIKW
+358 HEGKIKW

-378 KNPLDWSG
+378 KDPLDWSG
-386 PVLASDR
+386 PLLAGDR
-393 LIVLASNGDAISI
+393 LIVLASTGDAISI

-412 ALGRITFSDGSYV
+412 PLGRIEFSDGSYV

>member
-1 MSRLYPAAIVLL
+1 MSRLFTVAIAVL
-13 ALGVAGC
+13 ALGLASCDIVDTIDSL
-20 GGLPDLVDSVLPTAP
+20 LPEAP

-49 EQGVKPDATI
+49 EQQVRPDPSI
-59 QEVDVRLPEP
+59 QEVDVRLPQP
-69 VVNPSWP
+69 VVNRDWP
-76 EAGGYPTHAMYHLA
+76 EAGGYPSHAMYHLA
-90 LGDRVRQA
+90 LGEQVHEA
-98 WTRSFGE
+98 WSRSFGQ
-105 GNSRQGQILAS
+105 GNSRAGQVLAA
-116 PVVENGR
+116 PVIENGR
-123 IVTMDAESL
+123 IFTMDAES
-132 VSAFDAGNGR
+132 VVTAFDAGNGR
-142 RLWRFNPQPK
+142 RLWKFDTQPK
-152 KSDTTTFGG
+152 KANTTTFGG

-172 STGYAEVLALDAKTG
+172 ATGYAELLALDAATG
-187 RQLWRRPVP
+187 KELWRRAVP
-196 APLHSPPTV
+196 DPLHAAPTV

-211 AVTVDNELVVL
+211 AVTVQNQLEVL
-222 AADDGRT
+222 AADDGRI

-250 EGDIAVVAYSS
+250 EGDIVVVAYSS
-261 GEIFALQVT
+261 GEVFALRVE
-270 NGRQLW
+270 NGRPLW
-276 TDNLASARSLDA
+276 TDNLASARGLDA
-288 LTALADIRG
+288 LTQLADIRG

-332 GSYTPWVAGDF
+332 GTYTPWVAGDY
-343 VYVLTNDDSVVCLTR
+343 VYVLTNEYSVVCLTR

-365 VLDLPRYENEEKK
+365 VLDLPRYENQEKK

-386 PVLASDR
+386 PLLASDR

-412 ALGRITFSDGSYV
+412 PLGRIVFSDGSYV
-425 APVLANKTL
+425 APVLANQTL

>member
-1 MSRLYPAAIVLL
+1 MNRLFNGVVALL
-13 ALGVAGC
+13 ALGLAGC
-20 GGLPDLVDSVLPTAP
+20 DMADALDTLLPSAP
-35 KPPLPGKRVSVLNL
+35 KPALPGKRVSVLNL
-49 EQGVKPDATI
+49 EQGIKPDPSI
-59 QEVDVRLPEP
+59 QEVDVRLPQP
-69 VVNPSWP
+69 VVNRDWP

-98 WTRSFGE
+98 WSRSFGE
-105 GNSRQGQILAS
+105 GNSRSGQILAP

-123 IVTMDAESL
+123 IFTMDAES
-132 VSAFDAGNGR
+132 VVTAFDAGNGR
-142 RLWRFNPQPK
+142 KLWKFDPQPK
-152 KSDTTTFGG
+152 RTDTTTFGG

-166 GNRVYV
+166 GNRVYIA
-172 STGYAEVLALDAKTG
+172 TGYAQVLALDAKSG
-187 RQLWRRPVP
+187 KLLWRRPVP
-196 APLHSPPTV
+196 GPLHAPPTV

-222 AADDGRT
+222 AADDGRV

-250 EGDIAVVAYSS
+250 EGDIVVVAYSS
-261 GEIFALQVT
+261 GEIFALRVE
-270 NGRQLW
+270 NGRALW

-325 VWEQDIG
+325 VWEQDLG
-332 GSYTPWVAGDF
+332 GSFTPWVAGDF
-343 VYVLTNDDSVVCLTR
+343 VYVLTNDAAVVCLTR
-358 REGKIKW
+358 KEGKIKW
-365 VLDLPRYENEEKK
+365 ALDLPRYENEQKK
-378 KNPLDWSG
+378 KGPLDWSG

-393 LIVLASNGDAISI
+393 LIVLASNGDALSI

-412 ALGRITFSDGSYV
+412 ALGRIVFSDGSYV
-425 APVLANKTL
+425 SPVLANKTL

>member
-1 MSRLYPAAIVLL
+1 MTRLFTVAIAVL
-13 ALGVAGC
+13 ALGLASC
-20 GGLPDLVDSVLPTAP
+20 DIADTIDSLLPEAP

-49 EQGVKPDATI
+49 EQQVRPDPAI
-59 QEVDVRLPEP
+59 QEVDVRLPQP
-69 VVNPSWP
+69 VVNRDWP
-76 EAGGYPTHAMYHLA
+76 EAGGYPSHAMYHLA
-90 LGDRVRQA
+90 LGEQVHEA
-98 WTRSFGE
+98 WSRSFGQ
-105 GNSRQGQILAS
+105 GNSRSGQVLAA
-116 PVVENGR
+116 PVIENGR
-123 IVTMDAESL
+123 IFTMDAES
-132 VSAFDAGNGR
+132 VVTAFDAGNGR
-142 RLWRFNPQPK
+142 RLWKFDTQPK
-152 KSDTTTFGG
+152 KANTTTFGG

-172 STGYAEVLALDAKTG
+172 ATGYAEILALDAATG
-187 RQLWRRPVP
+187 KELWRRAVP
-196 APLHSPPTV
+196 DPLHAAPTV

-211 AVTVDNELVVL
+211 AVTVQNQLEVL
-222 AADDGRT
+222 AADDGRI

-250 EGDIAVVAYSS
+250 EGDIVVVAYSS
-261 GEIFALQVT
+261 GEVFALRVE
-270 NGRQLW
+270 NGRPLW
-276 TDNLASARSLDA
+276 TDNLASARGLDA
-288 LTALADIRG
+288 LTQLADIRG

-332 GSYTPWVAGDF
+332 GTYTPWVAGDY
-343 VYVLTNDDSVVCLTR
+343 VYVLTNEYSVVCLTR

-365 VLDLPRYENEEKK
+365 VLDLPRYENQEKK

-386 PVLASDR
+386 PLLASDR

-412 ALGRITFSDGSYV
+412 PLGRIVFSDGSYV
-425 APVLANKTL
+425 APVLANQTL